1 MKLLTNSLNRNI
13 LECKCDIF
21 YSQRQKQIVL
31 IETYWNVNSL
41 MPEPPLM
48 PESVLIETY
57 WNVNAQR
64 RAVACRELSV
74 LIETYWNVNVV
85 QWNKFAK
92 VRGVLIETYW
102 NVNIVGKSIILI
114 AERGLNRN
122 ILECKCC
129 WRRCVYACR

>member
-1 MKLLTNSLNRNI
+1 
-13 LECKCDIF
+13 
-21 YSQRQKQIVL
+21 
-31 IETYWNVNSL
+31 

-102 NVNIVGKSIILI
+102 NVNYGYTGKS
-114 AERGLNRN
+114 AGGGGS
-122 ILECKCC
+122 
-129 WRRCVYACR
+129 